1 MSPKER
7 ASEFIDKY
15 MDIDLSPLSEYGN
28 YLDKETAKKCAL
40 IAIDEI
46 RDNIS
51 LISEIQDY
59 WIQVQNEIKL
69 L

>member
-1 MSPKER
+1 
-7 ASEFIDKY
+7 